1 VSHASVMAEL
11 DAFGQ
16 HIGARAVGA
25 DDLAMGGEVEID
37 TGMAQALG
45 AVAVAGDLG
54 GGDGDGLEIRLGN
67 GGCGSHAMVLR

>member
-1 VSHASVMAEL
+1 MMADL
-11 DAFGQ
+11 GAFGQ

-37 TGMAQALG
+37 AGMAQALG
-45 AVAVAGDLG
+45 AVAVAGDRG
-54 GGDGDGLEIRLGN
+54 GGDGDGFEIGFGG